1 MLITSTL
8 STAIVTEYL
17 ITEKIRSIFF
27 LSQLC
32 FYIFVLIDKDFISY
46 VEEVISMVFPRE
58 ITHLLI
64 INHENHLRMKELED
78 KLSNR
83 ARQLRTYVNECEKLK
98 DAFVKTK
105 EKENVVEEELDREKG
120 RLKNSDS
127 KVEFLLKD
135 IDDLS
140 VKKISLLQEIANL
153 NTSTLAI
160 PANHEKDM
168 AKMIQNHFVTITKLK
183 KENSTLKDK
192 LSDEFVF
199 V

>member
-1 MLITSTL
+1 
-8 STAIVTEYL
+8 
-17 ITEKIRSIFF
+17 
-27 LSQLC
+27 
-32 FYIFVLIDKDFISY
+32 
-46 VEEVISMVFPRE
+46 
-58 ITHLLI
+58 
-64 INHENHLRMKELED
+64 MKELED

-183 KENSTLKDK
+183 EENSTLKDK